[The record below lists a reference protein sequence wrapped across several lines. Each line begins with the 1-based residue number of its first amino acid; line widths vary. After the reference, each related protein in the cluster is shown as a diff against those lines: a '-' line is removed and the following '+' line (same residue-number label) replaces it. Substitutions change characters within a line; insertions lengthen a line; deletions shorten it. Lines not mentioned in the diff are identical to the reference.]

1 MSESRRRVAA
11 ITGSAGGIGAA
22 MAQALAADGMAVAVI
37 DVKDGSATVE
47 AIRAAGGEAEFFACD
62 LTDPSAVPTMAA
74 AVEARFGGV
83 DVLVNNAGR
92 YDSRN
97 FDELTYEFW
106 REIMALNLDG
116 MFLTCKA
123 FAPGMR
129 KRGWGRIINVASNST
144 FLAPPGMAQYIASKS
159 GAIGLTRA
167 LASEFGPD
175 GVTVNAIAPGPVKTD
190 QLRIAYARDMGG
202 GDPAGF
208 DDFMTGMSQAQSIKR
223 PATPEDVTGLVS
235 FLAGE
240 RSTMVTG
247 QTIICDGGWAR
258 V

>member
-1 MSESRRRVAA
+1 MADKKRVAA
-11 ITGSAGGIGAA
+11 VTGSAGGIGAA
-22 MAQALAADGMAVAVI
+22 IAERLAADRMAVAVI
-37 DVKDGSATVE
+37 DIKDGHDTVE
-47 AIRAAGGEAEFFACD
+47 AIRSAGGEAEFFACD
-62 LTDPSAVPTMAA
+62 LTDPQAVSQLGT
-74 AVEARFGGV
+74 AVEASLGGA

-92 YDSRN
+92 YDNRS

-129 KRGWGRIINVASNST
+129 KRGWGRIVNLASNST
-144 FLAPPGMAQYIASKS
+144 FLAPPNMAQYIASKS

-190 QLRIAYARDMGG
+190 QLKVAYARDIGG
-202 GDPAGF
+202 GDPSGF
-208 DDFMTGMSQAQSIKR
+208 DDFMLAMASAQSVKR
-223 PATPEDVTGLVS
+223 PATPDDVTGLVS
-235 FLAGE
+235 FLASEGAA
-240 RSTMVTG
+240 MVTG
-247 QTIICDGGWAR
+247 QTIVCDGGWAR

>member
-1 MSESRRRVAA
+1 MPGETRVAA

-22 MAQALAADGMAVAVI
+22 LAQRLAADGMAVAVI
-37 DVKDGSATVE
+37 DIKDGAPTVE
-47 AIRAAGGEAEFFACD
+47 AIANAGGIAEFFPCD
-62 LTDPSAVPTMAA
+62 LTDPV
-74 AVEARFGGV
+74 AVETLGKAVETRFGGA
-83 DVLVNNAGR
+83 DVLINNAGR
-92 YDSRN
+92 YDNCS

-106 REIMALNLDG
+106 RSVMALNLDG

-129 KRGWGRIINVASNST
+129 RRGWGRIINLASNST
-144 FLAPPGMAQYIASKS
+144 FLAPPNMAQYIASKS

-175 GVTVNAIAPGPVKTD
+175 GVTVNAIAPGPVVTD
-190 QLRIAYARDMGG
+190 QLRLAYARDFAG
-202 GDPAGF
+202 GDGSGF
-208 DDFMTGMSQAQSIKR
+208 EEFMTMMAQNQSVKR
-223 PATPEDVTGLVS
+223 YATPEDVTGLVS

-240 RSTMVTG
+240 SSAMITG
-247 QTIICDGGWAR
+247 QTIVCDGGWAR

>member
-1 MSESRRRVAA
+1 MPGDKRVAA
-11 ITGSAGGIGAA
+11 VTGAAGGIGAA
-22 MAQALAADGMAVAVI
+22 IAARLAADGMAVAVI
-37 DVKDGSATVE
+37 DIKDGGETVA
-47 AIRAAGGEAEFFACD
+47 AIRGGGGEAEFFACD
-62 LTDPSAVPTMAA
+62 LRDPEAVARLGNE
-74 AVEARFGGV
+74 VEARFGGA

-92 YDSRN
+92 YDNRS

-129 KRGWGRIINVASNST
+129 ARGWGRIVNLASNST
-144 FLAPPGMAQYIASKS
+144 FLAPPNMAQYIASKS

-175 GVTVNAIAPGPVKTD
+175 GVTVNAVAPGPVATE
-190 QLRIAYARDMGG
+190 QLKVAYTRDIGG

-208 DDFMTGMSQAQSIKR
+208 EDFLVAMAQAQSVKR
-223 PATPEDVTGLVS
+223 PATPDDVTGLVA

-240 RSTMVTG
+240 GAAMITG
-247 QTIICDGGWAR
+247 QTIVCDGGWAR

>member
-1 MSESRRRVAA
+1 MPGEQRVAA
-11 ITGSAGGIGAA
+11 VTGAAGGIGAEIA
-22 MAQALAADGMAVAVI
+22 RKLAANGLAVAVI
-37 DVKDGSATVE
+37 DIKDGSATVD
-47 AIRAAGGEAEFFACD
+47 AIREAGGEAEFFACD
-62 LTDPSAVPTMAA
+62 LTRPEAVSAMSK
-74 AVEARFGGV
+74 AVNARFGGA

-92 YDSRN
+92 YDNRS
-97 FDELTYEFW
+97 FDDLTYEFW

-123 FAPGMR
+123 FVPGMR
-129 KRGWGRIINVASNST
+129 ARGWGRIVNLASNST

-190 QLRIAYARDMGG
+190 QLQAAYARDIGG
-202 GDPAGF
+202 GDPDGF
-208 DDFMTGMSQAQSIKR
+208 DDFMVAMAQNQAVKR
-223 PATPEDVTGLVS
+223 PAAPGDVSGLVA
-235 FLAGE
+235 FLASDE
-240 RSTMVTG
+240 AAMITG
-247 QTIICDGGWAR
+247 QTIVCDGGWAR